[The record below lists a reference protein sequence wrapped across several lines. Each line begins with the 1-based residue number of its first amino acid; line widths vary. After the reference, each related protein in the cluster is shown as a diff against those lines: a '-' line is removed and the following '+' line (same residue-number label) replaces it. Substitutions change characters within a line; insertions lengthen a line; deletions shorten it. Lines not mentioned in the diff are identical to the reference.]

1 MTHGCA
7 LHGLEQDVAGE
18 AVRHDNIRRTERH
31 IARLDIAD
39 EVDGPLLRGA
49 LQKLMGLTVE
59 RVALRIFRA
68 VVQKAHARRLDAE
81 RLLRVER
88 AHAAELQQ
96 EFRRALGIRARIDEN
111 GVAREALAMDE
122 SVKKG
127 AITFDDGPNPDYT
140 EMLLAGL
147 KERGVSA
154 TFFLLGKEVEQYPE
168 IVKKIHEGGHLIGT
182 HSYEHV
188 NLSNLT
194 DAAAIEQVDKT
205 NAAIHA
211 IIGEFPEYIRPP
223 FGCWKPNLDYET
235 TMIEVLWDVDP
246 KDWATSNSSVIAQRV
261 LGDVGEN
268 DIILLH
274 DASESSV
281 LAAFKIIDE
290 LKAQG
295 YTFVTVEDI
304 LLD

>member
-1 MTHGCA
+1 MTPA
-7 LHGLEQDVAGE
+7 
-18 AVRHDNIRRTERH
+18 
-31 IARLDIAD
+31 
-39 EVDGPLLRGA
+39 
-49 LQKLMGLTVE
+49 
-59 RVALRIFRA
+59 
-68 VVQKAHARRLDAE
+68 
-81 RLLRVER
+81 
-88 AHAAELQQ
+88 
-96 EFRRALGIRARIDEN
+96 
-111 GVAREALAMDE
+111 
-122 SVKKG
+122 
-127 AITFDDGPNPDYT
+127 DDGPNPDYT
-140 EMLLAGL
+140 EELLTGL
-147 KERGVSA
+147 KERGVNA
-154 TFFLLGKEVEQYPE
+154 TFFLLGKEVEKYPE
-168 IVKKIHEGGHLIGT
+168 IVKDISDGGHLIGT

-188 NLSNLT
+188 NLSNLS

-205 NAAIHA
+205 NAAIHE
-211 IIGEFPEYIRPP
+211 IIGVFPEYIRPP

-261 LGDVGEN
+261 LGDVEEN

-304 LLD
+304 LLE

>member
-1 MTHGCA
+1 MAAGCCA
-7 LHGLEQDVAGE
+7 AFCMQVSLCAQ
-18 AVRHDNIRRTERH
+18 TE
-31 IARLDIAD
+31 
-39 EVDGPLLRGA
+39 V
-49 LQKLMGLTVE
+49 
-59 RVALRIFRA
+59 
-68 VVQKAHARRLDAE
+68 
-81 RLLRVER
+81 
-88 AHAAELQQ
+88 
-96 EFRRALGIRARIDEN
+96 
-111 GVAREALAMDE
+111 REAMAMDE
-122 SVKKG
+122 SVKKV

-140 EMLLAGL
+140 EMLLSGL
-147 KERGVSA
+147 KERGVNA

-261 LGDVGEN
+261 LGDVEEN

-290 LKAQG
+290 LKTQG
-295 YTFVTVEDI
+295 YTFVTVEEI
-304 LLD
+304 LLDFVIGKGCTECSKTICEDAFGKHPTFADMMRHPWFEHLMNHPAQTEPFICSQRRFLLAQFPFSSVLPSSER

>member
-1 MTHGCA
+1 MYGGGVLCSFLHAGIPACANRGQGGDGDGMNWQKKWQLHLMTD
-7 LHGLEQDVAGE
+7 LIQ
-18 AVRHDNIRRTERH
+18 
-31 IARLDIAD
+31 
-39 EVDGPLLRGA
+39 
-49 LQKLMGLTVE
+49 
-59 RVALRIFRA
+59 
-68 VVQKAHARRLDAE
+68 
-81 RLLRVER
+81 
-88 AHAAELQQ
+88 
-96 EFRRALGIRARIDEN
+96 
-111 GVAREALAMDE
+111 
-122 SVKKG
+122 
-127 AITFDDGPNPDYT
+127 DYT
-140 EMLLAGL
+140 EELLSGL

-182 HSYEHV
+182 HAYEHV

-205 NAAIHA
+205 NAAIHE
-211 IIGEFPEYIRPP
+211 IIGVFPEYIRPP

-261 LGDVGEN
+261 LGDVEEN

-304 LLD
+304 LLE

>member
-1 MTHGCA
+1 
-7 LHGLEQDVAGE
+7 
-18 AVRHDNIRRTERH
+18 
-31 IARLDIAD
+31 
-39 EVDGPLLRGA
+39 
-49 LQKLMGLTVE
+49 
-59 RVALRIFRA
+59 
-68 VVQKAHARRLDAE
+68 
-81 RLLRVER
+81 
-88 AHAAELQQ
+88 
-96 EFRRALGIRARIDEN
+96 
-111 GVAREALAMDE
+111 MDE
-122 SVKKG
+122 SVKKV

-140 EMLLAGL
+140 
-147 KERGVSA
+147 
-154 TFFLLGKEVEQYPE
+154 E

-261 LGDVGEN
+261 LGDVEEN

-290 LKAQG
+290 LKTQG
-295 YTFVTVEDI
+295 YTFVTVEEI
-304 LLD
+304 LLE

>member
-1 MTHGCA
+1 MHQQRSG
-7 LHGLEQDVAGE
+7 
-18 AVRHDNIRRTERH
+18 RRWRW
-31 IARLDIAD
+31 
-39 EVDGPLLRGA
+39 
-49 LQKLMGLTVE
+49 
-59 RVALRIFRA
+59 
-68 VVQKAHARRLDAE
+68 
-81 RLLRVER
+81 
-88 AHAAELQQ
+88 
-96 EFRRALGIRARIDEN
+96 
-111 GVAREALAMDE
+111 DE
-122 SVKKG
+122 SVKKV

-205 NAAIHA
+205 NAAIHE

-235 TMIEVLWDVDP
+235 TMIEVLWDVDQ
-246 KDWATSNSSVIAQRV
+246 KTGRRATHRSLRSACWEMSGRMILFCFMMHRSRPCWRHLRSSM
-261 LGDVGEN
+261 N
-268 DIILLH
+268 
-274 DASESSV
+274 
-281 LAAFKIIDE
+281 
-290 LKAQG
+290 
-295 YTFVTVEDI
+295 
-304 LLD
+304 

>member
-1 MTHGCA
+1 MAAGCCA
-7 LHGLEQDVAGE
+7 AFYMQVS
-18 AVRHDNIRRTERH
+18 
-31 IARLDIAD
+31 
-39 EVDGPLLRGA
+39 
-49 LQKLMGLTVE
+49 
-59 RVALRIFRA
+59 
-68 VVQKAHARRLDAE
+68 
-81 RLLRVER
+81 LRVPTE
-88 AHAAELQQ
+88 
-96 EFRRALGIRARIDEN
+96 
-111 GVAREALAMDE
+111 AREAMAMDE
-122 SVKKG
+122 LAKKV

-140 EMLLAGL
+140 EELLSGL

-182 HSYEHV
+182 HAYE
-188 NLSNLT
+188 
-194 DAAAIEQVDKT
+194 
-205 NAAIHA
+205 
-211 IIGEFPEYIRPP
+211 
-223 FGCWKPNLDYET
+223 
-235 TMIEVLWDVDP
+235 P

-261 LGDVGEN
+261 LGDVEEN

-304 LLD
+304 LLE

>member
-1 MTHGCA
+1 MAAGCCA
-7 LHGLEQDVAGE
+7 AFYMQVS
-18 AVRHDNIRRTERH
+18 
-31 IARLDIAD
+31 
-39 EVDGPLLRGA
+39 
-49 LQKLMGLTVE
+49 
-59 RVALRIFRA
+59 
-68 VVQKAHARRLDAE
+68 
-81 RLLRVER
+81 LRVPTE
-88 AHAAELQQ
+88 
-96 EFRRALGIRARIDEN
+96 
-111 GVAREALAMDE
+111 AREAMAMDE
-122 SVKKG
+122 LAKKV

-140 EMLLAGL
+140 EELLSGL

-182 HSYEHV
+182 HAYEHV

-205 NAAIHA
+205 NAAIHE
-211 IIGEFPEYIRPP
+211 IIGVFPEYIRPP

-235 TMIEVLWDVDP
+235 TMIEVL
-246 KDWATSNSSVIAQRV
+246 AQRV
-261 LGDVGEN
+261 LGDVEEN

-304 LLD
+304 LLE